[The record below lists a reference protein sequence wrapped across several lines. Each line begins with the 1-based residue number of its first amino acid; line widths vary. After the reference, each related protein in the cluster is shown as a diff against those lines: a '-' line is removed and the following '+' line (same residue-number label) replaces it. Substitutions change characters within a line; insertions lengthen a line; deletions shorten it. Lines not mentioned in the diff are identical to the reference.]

1 MRCGRRQ
8 WHCRLEKTE
17 WKAERRNARTLE
29 GRTRREEKESKIRK
43 RMKREAASWR
53 AGRDSRRRDAGLGK
67 DGVGSI
73 DLGRGETTSE
83 LVVMTVACVVVR

>member
-1 MRCGRRQ
+1 
-8 WHCRLEKTE
+8 
-17 WKAERRNARTLE
+17 
-29 GRTRREEKESKIRK
+29 
-43 RMKREAASWR
+43 MKREAASWR
-53 AGRDSRRRDAGLGK
+53 TGRDSRRRDAGLGK

>member
-1 MRCGRRQ
+1 
-8 WHCRLEKTE
+8 
-17 WKAERRNARTLE
+17 
-29 GRTRREEKESKIRK
+29 
-43 RMKREAASWR
+43 MKREAASWR